1 MNSIQA
7 ISYPV
12 HFQDKGYNSLSN
24 LIAENNYSTLFI
36 LVDENTFKS
45 CYPKFI
51 PNLQTDKRIE
61 VIEIESGEIN
71 KNLETCI
78 GVWNAITELGGDRKS
93 LIITLGGG
101 VITDL
106 GGFVASC
113 FKRGIDFVNIP
124 TTLLSMVDASV
135 GGGML
140 RDVLINAHPIN
151 WIGDLNYLYIIF
163 SAVLFTF
170 LFKSKIAHL
179 SKTMFLFDTI
189 GISVFTLLG
198 LQKGLSYDLHPIIA
212 IIMGM
217 ISAVFGGVLRDVL
230 TAKIPLIFEKEVY
243 ASACLLGGINYLTLN
258 YFKVD
263 ENINFIISAIVIASI
278 RAIAVKFHL
287 ELPKIKNDLFTTSKK

>member
-1 MNSIQA
+1 MEVIYVLDILGTFAFA
-7 ISYPV
+7 ISGALV
-12 HFQDKGYNSLSN
+12 ALDK
-24 LIAENNYSTLFI
+24 
-36 LVDENTFKS
+36 
-45 CYPKFI
+45 KFDI
-51 PNLQTDKRIE
+51 F
-61 VIEIESGEIN
+61 
-71 KNLETCI
+71 
-78 GVWNAITELGGDRKS
+78 
-93 LIITLGGG
+93 G
-101 VITDL
+101 VIIIA
-106 GGFVASC
+106 FVTA
-113 FKRGIDFVNIP
+113 
-124 TTLLSMVDASV
+124 V

-170 LFKSKIAHL
+170 LFKSKIAYL

-243 ASACLLGGINYLTLN
+243 ASACLVGGINYLILN

-278 RAIAVKFHL
+278 RAVAVKFHL
-287 ELPKIKNDLFTTSKK
+287 ELPKITNDLFTTSKK